1 MKRLFLP
8 LLALGAGLLV
18 SQAGANP
25 YGSQLA
31 ASESQFAPDQAETVE
46 LSFYLNDIADSVL
59 VEVFGPLPDTDT
71 VRTFDLGAL
80 TPGMHSVEWDGK
92 DDDEDLLPGGDDYSF
107 RVITEA
113 DGYNEW
119 TNITAGETSFP
130 LTTGIAVIRDMNSP
144 FFGMVAVLN
153 SVPDD
158 TGDYDAEELG
168 LYLMNG
174 DLTWYGGSAQAAYD
188 AAMNDPA
195 TPWDPEEGVGSP
207 WKVKAGIDDGMF
219 YTGDWGTE
227 GVTDA
232 VYRYDLVNTAEQVLA
247 PGVGDHSRLLTAF
260 TTGTGEDTVLWGLDR
275 DGADP
280 DRPEV
285 VRWDVG
291 TDTAHTGDGT
301 VVISSTG
308 WAGDPIIGTSILWSF
323 RDFTID
329 DEGNIYVGNRRW
341 GGAEARYIKFDSEG
355 EPIWSRSG
363 LDVFG
368 EGYPAEN
375 GDGVYPYGLAYHDGN
390 LYAVDDFIRIVAILD
405 AETGTFLDFFEI
417 TDPDALN
424 GRGIA
429 VDVAGNVYVA
439 EHGVNT
445 VSVWSPWGANDFT
458 STYHSAVTI
467 GEPVTVPDWRAY
479 E

>member
-1 MKRLFLP
+1 MKPLFVP
-8 LLALGAGLLV
+8 LLALGTGLLV

-31 ASESQFAPDQAETVE
+31 ASESEFSPDQAETVE
-46 LSFYLNDIADSVL
+46 LSFYLNDMADTVL
-59 VEVFGPLPDTDT
+59 VEVFGPLPATDT
-71 VRTFDLGAL
+71 VRTFNLGGL

-113 DGYNEW
+113 DGYAAW
-119 TNITAGETSFP
+119 TNITAGTASFP
-130 LTTGIAVIRDMNSP
+130 YTAGIAVIRDMNSP
-144 FFGMVAVLN
+144 FFGMVGVLN
-153 SVPDD
+153 TDPDD
-158 TGDYDAEELG
+158 SGDFDAEEMG

-174 DLTWYGGSAQAAYD
+174 DLSWHGGTPVAAYD

-195 TPWDPEEGVGSP
+195 APWDAEDALSP
-207 WKVKAGIDDGMF
+207 WKVKAGRDDGMF
-219 YTGDWGTE
+219 YVGDWGTE
-227 GVTDA
+227 DTTDA

-247 PGVGDHSRLLTAF
+247 PGVGDHGRIITAF

-275 DGADP
+275 DGDDP

-301 VVISSTG
+301 VVIPSTG
-308 WAGDPIIGTSILWSF
+308 WAGDPIIDHGTLWSL
-323 RDFTID
+323 RDFTVD
-329 DEGNIYVGNRRW
+329 DDGNIYVGNRRW
-341 GGAEARYIKFDSEG
+341 GGGDPRYIKFDSDG
-355 EPIWSRSG
+355 EPIWSRTG
-363 LDVFG
+363 TELAG
-368 EGYPAEN
+368 EGYPADN
-375 GDGVYPYGLAYHDGN
+375 GDGIYPYGLAYHDGN

-405 AETGTFLDFFEI
+405 AETGLFVDHFEI
-417 TDPDALN
+417 TDPDAVN

-439 EHGVNT
+439 EHGANT